1 MTPRFGIDTSILVRL
16 LTGKP
21 EQVYA
26 HCVSALQDLI
36 AEQGAQ
42 ILASNTVIGEA
53 YAAVQHHYGVSKDD
67 ARTGMLKVLRSGLV
81 SPLNGTSVFTAIE
94 SRSGAGL
101 IDRLIAD
108 GYRRA
113 QMVTLTLD
121 TEMSAQPTAQLLV
134 TTPASSAP

>member
-26 HCVSALQDLI
+26 PCVSALQDLI

-53 YAAVQHHYGVSKDD
+53 YVAVQHHYGVSKDD

-81 SPLNGTSVFTAIE
+81 SPLNGTSVFPAIE
-94 SRSGAGL
+94 NRSGAGL

-108 GYRRA
+108 DYRRA

-121 TEMSAQPTAQLLV
+121 RKMSALPTAQLLV
-134 TTPASSAP
+134 TTPASSTP